1 MAQLS
6 GELENSGT
14 LGKYRGLIVS
24 LGVLVLLVVALL
36 LLNLFFSQTLEKS
49 GQTTAAAGRQAAL
62 VQQVSKD
69 LFIINSQYQ
78 RVLPYE
84 DETKALKDNMD
95 IFSNTLN
102 AFSEGG
108 VIVSFD
114 EASSQPTQT
123 QIDKLDTPAA
133 IEVVDKAKQIWSK
146 YSSTISPLFED
157 RQHAQS
163 ELSAALDVAEENN
176 QELTVL
182 MDSLSNEIQSESESN
197 LKYLRYFQIA
207 GIALTALMFAWT
219 VLVTL
224 RNLRKNDEELDLARQ
239 ETTGILNTVKEGLFL
254 LDNDLMIGSQ
264 HSNEAL
270 EIFEVDEIQG
280 RKFAEFLGDVLDSSD
295 PGTMEDFVKLLFDEH
310 VIEDLISSLNP
321 LDRVQTSFD
330 QEDGTSVTKYLN
342 FDFFRVIHRGEI
354 EQVLVSVRDIT
365 ARVLL
370 EQELE
375 STKEQG
381 EQQVE
386 MLVSFLQAD
395 PTMLKSFLLDSRES
409 LSDINAILKDPLAS
423 KKDLKNKLD
432 KMFIAVH
439 RMKGEASSMSFD
451 AFAEKATNIKG
462 IDFLPL
468 TIELDKLISYVD
480 ALNELSARLTSGSAV
495 GGEISLGETTI
506 LAASPS
512 KEAMQSQWNHLTSLV
527 ETVAKDSKKEVE
539 FVSSGL
545 AESNLSEG
553 QKKLV
558 NDVSIQLIRNS
569 IVHGI
574 ELPKNRLKNNKP
586 SVGRVDLRLAQLSDG
601 RVELVVRDDG
611 NGLDVES
618 IKSA

>member
-254 LDNDLMIGSQ
+254 LDNDLMIE
-264 HSNEAL
+264 N
-270 EIFEVDEIQG
+270 
-280 RKFAEFLGDVLDSSD
+280 
-295 PGTMEDFVKLLFDEH
+295 LL
-310 VIEDLISSLNP
+310 
-321 LDRVQTSFD
+321 SF
-330 QEDGTSVTKYLN
+330 
-342 FDFFRVIHRGEI
+342 
-354 EQVLVSVRDIT
+354 
-365 ARVLL
+365 
-370 EQELE
+370 
-375 STKEQG
+375 
-381 EQQVE
+381 
-386 MLVSFLQAD
+386 
-395 PTMLKSFLLDSRES
+395 
-409 LSDINAILKDPLAS
+409 
-423 KKDLKNKLD
+423 
-432 KMFIAVH
+432 
-439 RMKGEASSMSFD
+439 
-451 AFAEKATNIKG
+451 
-462 IDFLPL
+462 
-468 TIELDKLISYVD
+468 
-480 ALNELSARLTSGSAV
+480 
-495 GGEISLGETTI
+495 
-506 LAASPS
+506 
-512 KEAMQSQWNHLTSLV
+512 
-527 ETVAKDSKKEVE
+527 
-539 FVSSGL
+539 
-545 AESNLSEG
+545 
-553 QKKLV
+553 
-558 NDVSIQLIRNS
+558 
-569 IVHGI
+569 
-574 ELPKNRLKNNKP
+574 
-586 SVGRVDLRLAQLSDG
+586 
-601 RVELVVRDDG
+601 
-611 NGLDVES
+611 
-618 IKSA
+618 